1 MKLIITGRVAVLTL
15 LLFIGC
21 LHAQAQSSKTTLQEP
36 KLSVAQKETL
46 KLKKQQA
53 KRLELMTYYGLSA
66 SQFEEYQRIQK
77 SKEAKIYAVRAQEL
91 TKAVRKPK
99 IDAINSENRA
109 QLKIFFTPKQYAL
122 YELRVKKYKVG
133 QANEK
138 ACIQSYKAEKRRLA
152 PLPKL
157 ERRKATRSL
166 NTQYIQKLSMLM
178 PPAKA
183 KKTILDIDYF
193 DFANNRFI
201 KKQKLSKKQVIALG
215 KVMEER
221 ELRLEEAE
229 AQSLSKP
236 EKKKRIQAI
245 RGWEKK
251 RFAEIMGA
259 KIYAGYV
266 SFQNRSRDE
275 RYKAKLGF
283 TDADYSTYKRIEN
296 NYAIKVMEIK
306 KSSAV
311 QAEKKQKIALARETK
326 IAALR
331 EALPASAFEKWYKGE
346 QDKAPKKNT

>member
-1 MKLIITGRVAVLTL
+1 M
-15 LLFIGC
+15 
-21 LHAQAQSSKTTLQEP
+21 
-36 KLSVAQKETL
+36 
-46 KLKKQQA
+46 
-53 KRLELMTYYGLSA
+53 
-66 SQFEEYQRIQK
+66 
-77 SKEAKIYAVRAQEL
+77 RAQEL